1 MTGLGI
7 WLGALVVYAGFIGW
21 YYNWRRPLSPSE
33 VDQALARLLIVDP
46 DAGARNDL
54 ETLRRFLAADD
65 GRQFFMLNLVRL
77 ADEPVAD
84 PQTGALHPARAL
96 MQRYTKVFLPALL
109 RRGGHPVLAARKV
122 GGYVDAWGAPEDPGW
137 TLIGYVRYRS
147 RRDLVELVCD
157 PRFPGAHAFK
167 AAAMPITFSFPTQ
180 PFLLTFAS
188 PGVVVGLLVVLIAAL
203 MHLLQ
208 LLAHPGLTA

>member
-7 WLGALVVYAGFIGW
+7 WLCAIAAYATFIGW
-21 YYNWRRPLSPSE
+21 YYNWRRPLSAAE
-33 VDQALARLLIVDP
+33 ADQAIDRLLVVDP
-46 DAGARNDL
+46 DAGSRNDL

-77 ADEPVAD
+77 ADGLVAD
-84 PQTGALHPARAL
+84 PETGAMTPARAL
-96 MQRYTKVFLPALL
+96 MQRYTNVFLPALL
-109 RRGGHPVLAARKV
+109 RRGGHPVFAARKV
-122 GGYVDAWGAPEDPGW
+122 GGYVDAWGAPADPGW
-137 TLIGYVRYRS
+137 TLVGYVRYRS
-147 RRDLVELVCD
+147 RRDLVALVCD

-188 PGVVVGLLVVLIAAL
+188 PGVMVGVLIALIAAL
-203 MHLLQ
+203 VHLQ
-208 LLAHPGLTA
+208 K